1 MAEVMLAL
9 RETQVLEL
17 ASQLSPEGKRALLR
31 VLIPDVAQFEGLVN
45 YGDARIRALCKRK
58 GIDWDSLTEE
68 QRERLID
75 DLLHETLTR
84 PSPPSARGGAA

>member
-1 MAEVMLAL
+1 MAEVMLTL

-17 ASQLSPEGKRALLR
+17 ATQLSPEGKRALLR
-31 VLIPDVAQFEGLVN
+31 VLIPDVARCEGFEGLVN

-75 DLLHETLTR
+75 DLPLQGDMDL
-84 PSPPSARGGAA
+84 